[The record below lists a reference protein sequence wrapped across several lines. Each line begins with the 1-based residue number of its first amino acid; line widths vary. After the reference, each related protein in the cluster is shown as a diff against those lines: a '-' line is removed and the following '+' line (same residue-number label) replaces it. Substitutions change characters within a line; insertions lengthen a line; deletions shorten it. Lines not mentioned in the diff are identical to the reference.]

1 MSTTME
7 NSSLLFV
14 NSSSM
19 NLSNIIRLSST
30 LQPTNSKDVADHQTM
45 FSPIKGTAKDIC
57 FAVYILVFIFG
68 FFGNIV
74 VIYVLGYRKKKRNS
88 GDVYMLSL
96 ACADF
101 LASIAAP
108 LVMINDLVTHY
119 STWLYG
125 EAMCY
130 ALPTVLQ
137 GTICASG
144 WSLVFI
150 SLDRYR

>member
-1 MSTTME
+1 
-7 NSSLLFV
+7 
-14 NSSSM
+14 M

-30 LQPTNSKDVADHQTM
+30 LQPTNSKDVADNQAM
-45 FSPIKGTAKDIC
+45 FSPIKGAAKDIC
-57 FAVYILVFIFG
+57 FAVYALVLFFG

-130 ALPTVLQ
+130 ALPTILQ
-137 GTICASG
+137 ATICASG

-150 SLDRYR
+150 SLDRYRLHITLLN